1 MEPNA
6 LQDIVNRL
14 DEQQRK
20 IEAVFVSVEKTR
32 KYFKWTLIISVA
44 MIVLPMIGL
53 AFVIPAFLQTL
64 QMPAGLGL

>member
-6 LQDIVNRL
+6 SQDIVNRL

-53 AFVIPAFLQTL
+53 AFAIPAFLQTL